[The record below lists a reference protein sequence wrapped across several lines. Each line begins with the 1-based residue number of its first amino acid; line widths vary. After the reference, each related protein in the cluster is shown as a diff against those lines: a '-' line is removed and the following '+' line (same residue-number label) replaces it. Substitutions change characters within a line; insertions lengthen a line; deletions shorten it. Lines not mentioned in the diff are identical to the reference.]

1 MMGFLRFML
10 AWRRLSEAL
19 AVVIIDALIW
29 MGGVPGPTDLWPS
42 VTVPERLWLMALV
55 VSLWLLFSFVRY
67 RRQRRRANR
76 LFAGLS
82 GDTTLSPVG
91 AESELEVEELRQPLT
106 EALAYLREQ
115 GEAERGRDFANVL
128 PWLLV
133 LGPPSA
139 GCGTLVERSDLP
151 MPIEERLGRGGIR
164 TQVAGGTRWWFTDEG
179 LIISPRGAVLGVGEG
194 GGAAPLWRGLL
205 DFLVERR
212 ARRPVD
218 GVILVI
224 DAERLIRGEGPEV
237 AAALRLRL
245 QEAMRRF
252 GSRLQVYVAVTKMD
266 GTAGFAEYFTG
277 VDAETRRDAFGVL
290 LPAAEPVGQT
300 RLLAA
305 LHGEFERLGQRLLR
319 DLPFRIAADRDVRR
333 RARAAAFPSVF
344 TRLTEA
350 VEAFCAELTRAGR
363 YDKTLLL
370 RGVFFTSAG
379 PSDPGA
385 AGAAGAT
392 DGPALDPWAPAYAGG
407 LGLALSNAPAAMLS
421 GPLFINGLFRRIA
434 LPESGLAG
442 SNPALERRLLLLHVA
457 GYAACLLGLLLSAA
471 VWLDDYGRHAD
482 ILTEMRSQARIEAAE
497 LGPLSDR
504 ASLPDI
510 IPPLNIARALTTVD
524 AGHNDL
530 NPFSMSRAVT
540 AAKRSY
546 NDLLLALLLPAL
558 RRTLE
563 GQLQAAVSAG
573 ADIPRVRTLLTTY
586 LELVTPGHFTRT
598 DIASWANA
606 TLGAELAGQPQTL
619 TDAQIHTA
627 ALLDL
632 LPTPLAVNDSL
643 VEGARAL
650 LRTAPTADEIYTELK
665 SEALRS
671 NLPAIDVVASLGPS
685 GAQLLMLR
693 AQARLPTTVPALY
706 TREGFYQIFLKDA
719 PRLARDLGDTDWIL
733 GHTSTTEAQAQ
744 ALLRQVSDLYVRD
757 YIGQWRVVL
766 DQISLRALPDLGS
779 ITAALQ
785 TLSGI
790 NSPLVQLINLVRMQT
805 DLPLPAARTAGSA
818 GLDLS
823 AAVGEPLVI
832 PPGGRAL
839 VPTGFAIALPAGH
852 EGQVRPRSGL
862 AVEHGITV
870 LNAPG
875 TVDADYRGEVKVPL
889 VNHGDQPFSVTRG
902 MRIAQLVVAP
912 VTTVSLTE
920 VAELDETGR
929 GNGGFGSTGF
939 SG

>member
-1 MMGFLRFML
+1 MTGFARFML
-10 AWRRLSEAL
+10 TWRRLSEAL

-29 MGGVPGPTDLWPS
+29 AGGVPGPTDLFPS
-42 VTVPERLWLMALV
+42 VTIPERLGLMALV
-55 VSLWLLFSFVRY
+55 LTLWLLFSYARY

-133 LGPPSA
+133 LGPPAA
-139 GCGTLVERSDLP
+139 GCGTLVEQSDLP

-179 LIISPRGAVLGVGEG
+179 LLISPRGAVLGIGEAG
-194 GGAAPLWRGLL
+194 KAAPLWRGLL

-237 AAALRLRL
+237 AATLRMRL

-252 GSRLQVYVAVTKMD
+252 GSRLQVYVTVTKMD
-266 GTAGFAEYFTG
+266 GVAGFAEYFSG

-305 LHGEFERLGQRLLR
+305 LHAEFERLGQRLLR

-344 TRLTEA
+344 TRLSET
-350 VEAFCAELTRAGR
+350 VEAFCAELARAGR

-370 RGVFFTSAG
+370 RGVFFTSA
-379 PSDPGA
+379 SPGRA
-385 AGAAGAT
+385 ASGTSVPG

-407 LGLALSNAPAAMLS
+407 LGLALSTAPATTLA

-442 SNPALERRLLLLHVA
+442 SNPDLERRLLLLHIA

-471 VWLDDYGRHAD
+471 VWLSDYGHHSD
-482 ILTEMRSQARIEAAE
+482 ILAQMRSQARIEATE

-524 AGHNDL
+524 PGHSDL
-530 NPFSMSRAVT
+530 NPLSLSQAIT
-540 AAKRSY
+540 AAQRSY
-546 NDLLLALLLPAL
+546 DDLLLALLLPAL

-573 ADIPRVRTLLTTY
+573 ADIPRIRTLLTTY
-586 LELVTPGHFTRT
+586 LELATPGHFSRT
-598 DIASWANA
+598 DVASWANA
-606 TLGAELAGQPQTL
+606 TLGAALAGQPQTL
-619 TDAQIHTA
+619 TDAQIHTS

-643 VEGARAL
+643 VETARAL

-665 SEALRS
+665 SVALRS
-671 NLPAIDVVASLGPS
+671 NLPGIDVVASLGPS

-706 TREGFYQIFLKDA
+706 TREGFYQLFLKDA

-733 GHTSTTEAQAQ
+733 GHTTTTEAQAQ

-757 YIGQWRVVL
+757 YIAKWRVVL

-790 NSPLVQLINLVRMQT
+790 SSPLVQLINLVRM
-805 DLPLPAARTAGSA
+805 
-818 GLDLS
+818 
-823 AAVGEPLVI
+823 
-832 PPGGRAL
+832 
-839 VPTGFAIALPAGH
+839 
-852 EGQVRPRSGL
+852 
-862 AVEHGITV
+862 
-870 LNAPG
+870 
-875 TVDADYRGEVKVPL
+875 
-889 VNHGDQPFSVTRG
+889 
-902 MRIAQLVVAP
+902 
-912 VTTVSLTE
+912 
-920 VAELDETGR
+920 
-929 GNGGFGSTGF
+929 
-939 SG
+939 